1 MTTKQTDAKQMA
13 DRELDQ
19 VNGGMYLPGYDGPIR
34 PLAFVMKRRSNR
46 TRCTENNN
54 TGFTQASRPVLPML
68 LGDDPVV

>member
-13 DRELDQ
+13 DRKLDQ

-46 TRCTENNN
+46 TFSYAEMDEK
-54 TGFTQASRPVLPML
+54 GS
-68 LGDDPVV
+68 